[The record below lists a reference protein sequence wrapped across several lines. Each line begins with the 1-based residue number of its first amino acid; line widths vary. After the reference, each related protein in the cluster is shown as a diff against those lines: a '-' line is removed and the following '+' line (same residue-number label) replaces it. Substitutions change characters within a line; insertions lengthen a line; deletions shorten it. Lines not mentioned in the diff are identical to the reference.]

1 MMAGEPSF
9 LNLLWDDDDDEGV
22 IMEAT
27 GYRILDI
34 NLLLEHD
41 ENIRAV
47 KEAIAS
53 NTLDG
58 PLESNYREPSF
69 HWDGEHEE
77 TKKRFRSFI
86 ENGIDVGLF
95 PH

>member
-1 MMAGEPSF
+1 MAGEPSF
-9 LNLLWDDDDDEGV
+9 LNLLWDDDDGA

-34 NLLLEHD
+34 NPLLHD
-41 ENIRAV
+41 EKIRAV
-47 KEAIAS
+47 KEAISS

-58 PLESNYREPSF
+58 LLANTYEKPSF

-77 TKKRFRSFI
+77 TKKRFKSFM

-95 PH
+95 PHRET